1 MFIIPWIQ
9 IFHKSKKAY
18 EAKAFRRPQPT
29 IQNRNYVTLFFT
41 ERPSG
46 LQILIS
52 RSIDKTKELQAS
64 SLHWTCAS
72 YPVIS
77 DIFHTIRN
85 LNRISLLKAEKV
97 IKLRYVYW
105 LWRVSIASKVIF
117 YKKRPMGHIVHL
129 NNNVII
135 WFESGQRSYDINY
148 NTIQDYMHE

>member
-1 MFIIPWIQ
+1 M
-9 IFHKSKKAY
+9 
-18 EAKAFRRPQPT
+18 
-29 IQNRNYVTLFFT
+29 
-41 ERPSG
+41 
-46 LQILIS
+46 IS

-148 NTIQDYMHE
+148 NTIQDYMHEFYFTLFHWSNIYQNKSLYSAEDIFVSISMYTYHGFPFYLIS